1 MVSRYLEL
9 RKTVERTLV
18 GDEDEEILRIADYS
32 KTEYLCQ
39 LLKRF
44 YDTTVKLSE
53 RKQTTCSEYM
63 LLMDELG
70 AILATRGQELEMDGF
85 EDEQLQSMINTM
97 MERMYEFSD
106 HTYDFF
112 NKITTVL
119 DPRIKLQLSPLT
131 ESEKRVFESRFAT
144 MFEGLAMNLNEAA
157 TEECRTRTSG
167 LLGGILRKRLG
178 ENAVSVMRSTNEL
191 SMYTSEPV
199 IHDESDV
206 LLYWANQEQR
216 YPKLCAVA
224 KDYMSVQPT
233 SIPCEQLFSLASNVI
248 TKKKSIAG

>member
-112 NKITTVL
+112 NK
-119 DPRIKLQLSPLT
+119 
-131 ESEKRVFESRFAT
+131 
-144 MFEGLAMNLNEAA
+144 NN
-157 TEECRTRTSG
+157 
-167 LLGGILRKRLG
+167 
-178 ENAVSVMRSTNEL
+178 NSTG
-191 SMYTSEPV
+191 SS
-199 IHDESDV
+199 
-206 LLYWANQEQR
+206 NQA
-216 YPKLCAVA
+216 PA
-224 KDYMSVQPT
+224 
-233 SIPCEQLFSLASNVI
+233 
-248 TKKKSIAG
+248 